1 MLVEEYFNNIH
12 PLRAFAFMHKPSFLQ
27 RLDGDVSKNFDNH
40 ALLHVICALG
50 AQ

>member
-27 RLDGDVSKNFDNH
+27 RLDGKLPNNYH
-40 ALLHVICALG
+40 NNALLHVICALG

>member
-12 PLRAFAFMHKPSFLQ
+12 PLRAFAFMHKPAFLQ
-27 RLDGDVSKNFDNH
+27 RLDGDLSKNCHNH
-40 ALLHVICALG
+40 ALLHVICAFG

>member
-1 MLVEEYFNNIH
+1 MLVEQYFINIH
-12 PLRAFAFMHKPSFLQ
+12 PLRAFAFIHKPSFLQ
-27 RLDGDVSKNFDNH
+27 QLDGEISNHHNH